1 MYNTSHYNYLEDIDT
16 MSDIPKAPIKRLV
29 TNNGA
34 VNISA
39 DALDKIVEN
48 VEEYVRDMGKDL
60 MDITRHSNRKTIKI
74 KDLEYWKQ

>member
-1 MYNTSHYNYLEDIDT
+1 

-48 VEEYVRDMGKDL
+48 VEE
-60 MDITRHSNRKTIKI
+60 
-74 KDLEYWKQ
+74 

>member
-1 MYNTSHYNYLEDIDT
+1 

-48 VEEYVRDMGKDL
+48 VEEYVRDMGRDL
-60 MDITRHSNRKTIKI
+60 MDITRHSNPKTIKI